1 MKTRLALIQSTSAL
15 VLLASVVDAAEP
27 PHGRA
32 TTSTTGSFQ
41 APDALPADRTQENSV
56 EFSVNEAGSTNE
68 RRDGVA
74 GRAQARVEQRAMIA
88 KSHADLAEALE
99 LDAQTAEAVIE
110 LVTNDQMAR
119 MQQVADPSFADT
131 VEARAQAETK
141 HLDALRALLGG
152 DEGLAKYRH
161 YIATSAERAQ
171 VQALDAMLG
180 PEDKLQAKQ
189 KRRLV
194 ALHAEQNRSVRGDI
208 QSRNWGARPLTTLPN
223 PAEMKRMSQLSTIAA
238 NEDTLR
244 RMEKSNPD
252 YEQRAAEFL
261 TARQIAV
268 LTHMNRQQTDSLRA
282 WVEHARRAAA

>member
-41 APDALPADRTQENSV
+41 AAPDALPADRTQENSV

-74 GRAQARVEQRAMIA
+74 GRAQTRVEQRAMIA

-119 MQQVADPSFADT
+119 LQQVADPSFADT
-131 VEARAQAETK
+131 VEARAQTETK

-161 YIATSAERAQ
+161 
-171 VQALDAMLG
+171 
-180 PEDKLQAKQ
+180 
-189 KRRLV
+189 
-194 ALHAEQNRSVRGDI
+194 
-208 QSRNWGARPLTTLPN
+208 
-223 PAEMKRMSQLSTIAA
+223 
-238 NEDTLR
+238 
-244 RMEKSNPD
+244 
-252 YEQRAAEFL
+252 
-261 TARQIAV
+261 
-268 LTHMNRQQTDSLRA
+268 
-282 WVEHARRAAA
+282 